1 MKSLKMTQRA
11 QQGFT
16 LIELMIVVAIIGIL
30 AAVALP
36 AYQTYTKKAKF
47 TEVVLATSG
56 AKVAVEICAQDQ
68 SATTNCTAGSNG
80 VPADITST
88 ATGAAGNIASVVTSG
103 GTITATAI
111 GAAATASNGLNGETY
126 VLTPALGNGKV
137 TWVVSGTCRTV
148 SPIIC

>member
-47 TEVVLATSG
+47 TEVVLATAG
-56 AKVAVEICAQDQ
+56 HKIAVEICAQDQ
-68 SATTNCTAGSNG
+68 AVSPIVACGVATATNPNG
-80 VPADITST
+80 VPADIAT
-88 ATGAAGNIASVVTSG
+88 ASGNTGSVTTTAAGV
-103 GTITATAI
+103 ITATAI
-111 GAAATASNGLNGETY
+111 STNGLAGETY
-126 VLTPALGNGKV
+126 VMTPALNAGKV
-137 TWVVSGTCRTV
+137 TWAISGTCRTN
-148 SPIIC
+148 SPAIC